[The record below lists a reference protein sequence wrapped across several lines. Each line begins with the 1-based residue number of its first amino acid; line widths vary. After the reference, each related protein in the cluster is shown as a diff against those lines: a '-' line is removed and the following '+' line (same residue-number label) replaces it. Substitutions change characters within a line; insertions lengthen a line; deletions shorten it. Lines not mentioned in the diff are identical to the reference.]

1 MFSLYEH
8 FRCYYCFTILYIIF
22 RQGVF
27 AEVEDEVE
35 DEVEFEVE
43 LTKT

>member
-1 MFSLYEH
+1 MNFLGV
-8 FRCYYCFTILYIIF
+8 TIVLPFWYIIF

-35 DEVEFEVE
+35 FEVE